1 MFDNIKGKGSK
12 LFWQHVGK
20 KVYLGRG
27 SNYAVKQ
34 LRGPAIK
41 LRQNNCILSCKPG
54 ATYSRVGRCCTFS
67 SFLHLQVVWGNPTV
81 GITFF
86 GFAVQKVISKY
97 KKMKKKFFWK
107 NYCLISVLCSR
118 KKLNLK
124 WVLSKW
130 VDKTLLW

>member
-20 KVYLGRG
+20 KVYLARG

-67 SFLHLQVVWGNPTV
+67 SFLHLQVVWGNRTV

-97 KKMKKKFFWK
+97 KKIQKVFFLKFFLF
-107 NYCLISVLCSR
+107 NICIMLE
-118 KKLNLK
+118 KKIESK
-124 WVLSKW
+124 VSKW